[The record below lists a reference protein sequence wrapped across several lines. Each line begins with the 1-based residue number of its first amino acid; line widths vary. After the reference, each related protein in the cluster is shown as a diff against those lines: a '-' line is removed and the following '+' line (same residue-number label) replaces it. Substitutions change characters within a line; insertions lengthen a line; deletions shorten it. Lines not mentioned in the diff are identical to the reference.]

1 MAYLNEEDR
10 ANLVAYL
17 DGELDEKAAR
27 ALEARLAN
35 DPRARAEAETL
46 RRTWELLD
54 YLPRAEASGSFTH
67 RTLERLAVQ
76 SATRTMPRP
85 GRPLPWWLLTA
96 GWAAGLI
103 LAASG
108 GLWAANLLWP
118 RPPAVADDTA
128 EVEAQLARN
137 RRLIENRRLYENVD
151 DLEFLRALDS
161 PDLFGDDDPAW

>member
-17 DGELDEKAAR
+17 DGELDEHAAR
-27 ALEARLAN
+27 DLEARLAN

-76 SATRTMPRP
+76 SRTRCWSITSRP
-85 GRPLPWWLLTA
+85 MGRP
-96 GWAAGLI
+96 
-103 LAASG
+103 
-108 GLWAANLLWP
+108 
-118 RPPAVADDTA
+118 
-128 EVEAQLARN
+128 
-137 RRLIENRRLYENVD
+137 
-151 DLEFLRALDS
+151 
-161 PDLFGDDDPAW
+161 